1 MILSCSNDGRAI
13 LWNVQ
18 QNCKEKKVFFFNSSV
33 FVLAIFAELDVD
45 NATPLTSIVVMNTQK

>member
-1 MILSCSNDGRAI
+1 MMVEQFFGMFNKIVR
-13 LWNVQ
+13 
-18 QNCKEKKVFFFNSSV
+18 KKKKFFFFNSSV